1 MLDVMNGRIIYLVG
15 LFLFGFCISCSDFLE
30 PKSQNEY
37 VPKTAVALN
46 EMLLGDAYAKPNV
59 SNSLFSLQQIL
70 DDDVACSTSPYSIYS
85 SENIPAYHALYSW
98 QPDMFTMLKEYGQ
111 SCEVWPAYY
120 DLILGCNAALDYIDD
135 MVGTEAEI
143 AVVKAQA
150 HALRALYYF
159 NLVNL
164 FGEPYNHNP
173 KALGVPLKLTSE
185 LTTEYP
191 RRNTVGEVYD
201 QIVKDLD
208 EAEKY
213 YLVLS
218 KTEQWRQDFRTS
230 LPMVQLLKSRVFLHM
245 ERWEEAAIYAEK
257 VITDW
262 GFSLV
267 DLNTLPMPT
276 AKEPYYNFIS
286 YDCSETIYLYGNITD
301 VTKYVT
307 VVTQSDDGKTRRHQ
321 FCVSDE
327 LLKGYVTGDLR
338 KEKYIV
344 TEKEDPT
351 IYLPWGK
358 VFINSEHIATN
369 SSEFG
374 VAFRL
379 SEAYLNWAEG
389 AALSGDPKTA
399 REAINT
405 LREKRFTEE
414 AYSPMPELTG
424 DELVEYIRQERRLE
438 LCFEGFRWFDLRRY
452 GMPSFSRD
460 WRLEGQ
466 AVARYTLEKND
477 PGYTL
482 PIPEDVLELNK
493 NLEQNVLA
501 NPR

>member
-1 MLDVMNGRIIYLVG
+1 MNKNIVYLLG
-15 LFLFGFCISCSDFLE
+15 LLFCVSCSEFLE

-37 VPKTAVALN
+37 VPETATALN
-46 EMLLGDAYAKPNV
+46 EMLLGNAYAKPNV
-59 SNSLFSLQQIL
+59 TNCLFALQAML
-70 DDDVACSTSPYSIYS
+70 DDDVACSTLPYSVYS
-85 SENIPAYHALYSW
+85 NAQGQIPAYHALYSW
-98 QPDMFTMLKEYGQ
+98 QPDVFTMLKDYRNDSG
-111 SCEVWPAYY
+111 SPWAAYY

-135 MVGTEAEI
+135 MVGTYEEI
-143 AVVKAQA
+143 AIVKAQA
-150 HALRALYYF
+150 YALRALYYF

-164 FGEPYNHNP
+164 FGEPYNHN
-173 KALGVPLKLTSE
+173 KDALGVPLKLTSE
-185 LTTEYP
+185 LSTDFP

-201 QIVKDLD
+201 RIVKDLD
-208 EAEKY
+208 EAERLY
-213 YLVLS
+213 MSLPV
-218 KTEQWRQDFRTS
+218 EDQWKQDYRTN

-245 ERWEEAAIYAEK
+245 ERWEDAAEYAEK

-276 AKEPYYNFIS
+276 EKDPYYNFIS
-286 YDCSETIYLYGNITD
+286 FDCSETIYLYGNITD
-301 VTKYVT
+301 ATTYLTLVTE
-307 VVTQSDDGKTRRHQ
+307 SEDGTISRHQ
-321 FCVSDE
+321 FCASDE
-327 LLKGYVTGDLR
+327 LLKGYVAGDLR

-351 IYLPWGK
+351 VYLPWGK
-358 VFINSEHIATN
+358 VYISSTHVATN

-379 SEAYLNWAEG
+379 SEAYLNLAEG
-389 AALSGDPKTA
+389 AALSGDPETA
-399 REAINT
+399 RDAINT
-405 LREKRFTEE
+405 LREKRFTPET
-414 AYSPMPELTG
+414 YSPMPELTG

-452 GMPSFSRD
+452 GMPSISRD
-460 WRLEGQ
+460 WRLEGTF
-466 AVARYTLEKND
+466 VARYTLEEDD

-482 PIPEDVLELNK
+482 PIPENVLEMNS